1 VRKISLLRS
10 RIRRAER
17 GAALILIALS
27 MTAVMATAGLI
38 VDGSNAFAQ
47 RRQMQN
53 AADSAALAATLAL
66 NKVKTSPL
74 VYLGPSIRQAAVS
87 SATANGADA
96 SLLDCRLLDQ
106 LNVDLGVCPLVGVIP
121 AATSGVKV
129 TVAAKTNTS
138 FMRVVGIQDF
148 TARASATAQ
157 IQRLLGG
164 NSPFVMCAVSKSDPR
179 SGPNHDGQNNGREL
193 LKNDGTTDI
202 NQAAVTAGYTY
213 TLHFTGNSN
222 PRCGADTNFKGLAE
236 LTGNGQ
242 PISYNLPG
250 RVFTNNGNLG
260 ANVQPTVIA
269 GDDACKQPNWTVN
282 CLVAVPLCYGMPNP
296 APPATATSYG
306 DGNSLWCVRYAAFKV
321 LSWNSS
327 TLDAQVVDGVLG
339 TGGQGGGA
347 AQAGEIRLI
356 KLSE

>member
-1 VRKISLLRS
+1 VRQISFVRS

-38 VDGSNAFAQ
+38 VDGGNAFAQ

-66 NKVKTSPL
+66 NKVNTSPL
-74 VYLGPSIRQAAVS
+74 VYLGPSIRQAAVN
-87 SATANGADA
+87 SAIANGADA
-96 SLLDCRLLDQ
+96 SLLECHLLDQ
-106 LNVDLGVCPLVGVIP
+106 LKVDLGLCPLVGAIP
-121 AATSGVKV
+121 ATASGVKV

-138 FMRVVGIQDF
+138 FMRVVGIRDF
-148 TARASATAQ
+148 TAAATATAQ

-164 NSPFVMCAVSKSDPR
+164 NSPFVMCAVSRSDPR
-179 SGPNHDGQNNGREL
+179 SGPNHDGQTPGREL
-193 LKNDGTTDI
+193 LKNDGTNDI
-202 NQAAVTAGYTY
+202 NPLAVAAGYTY
-213 TLHFTGNSN
+213 TLHFTGNST
-222 PRCGADTNFKGLAE
+222 PRCGANTNFKGLAE
-236 LTGNGQ
+236 LSGNGQ
-242 PISYNLPG
+242 PISYTLPG

-269 GDDACKQPNWTVN
+269 GDDACKLPDWTVN

-306 DGNSLWCVRYAAFKV
+306 DNNSLWCVRYAAFKV